1 MISYRDLFDFSDKR
15 ELDKAIKL
23 IKNFDKV
30 YDRFI
35 SGLGKTSSQYKKSV
49 GVIVASTKELN
60 TTISKLSPA
69 QEKHREELN
78 KASQTAELAS
88 KKYTDLKGKIVAL
101 EGTINQVTK
110 EKAAFN
116 SKMKET
122 IRLEKEEQKLKGKLV
137 SLNKSEAKEV
147 AKLRTQIQERNKALK
162 QSAKESLG
170 LISIYQKETA
180 RLIDLRKRYKDVA
193 LSQGQNS
200 REARKLQKELGTLD
214 ARLKKVDA
222 SAGQF
227 QRSVGNYPS
236 AFRGAAAGARQLA
249 TALGFTG
256 VIFGLVAAFR
266 NAFRTIRTF
275 QKQNAVLAGV
285 LDKTRKQV
293 KPLTEDAKR
302 LGATTAKTATE
313 VTSLQIAYARLGFT
327 QSEILALTEDTI
339 NGSIA
344 LNAEL
349 AETAELTG
357 AMVRTFDDLGTT
369 DAATILDE
377 MTAATQQS
385 ALTFEK
391 LQTGLPIVAGA
402 ANAAGI
408 SFTKL
413 LALLGK
419 LSDAGIDASM
429 SATALRNIFIIS
441 ASQGLN
447 YEQILTRIGNSQDK
461 LTAANDAFGRR
472 AAVSS
477 AILGN
482 LVEEVNNFDE
492 SLQNAGGTAER
503 VAAEQLATLDGKLK
517 LLASAWQGLI
527 LSIEEGEGGLSRFFS
542 NFFEGLTETLNAVT
556 ALNDGLITMQEFLT
570 LSDVELKL
578 KLRNIAL
585 EEQAKK
591 QRINNEAQKL
601 FNEAVEEGISS
612 WEQYQALTGDTLESN
627 IDKTKELTD
636 EQREFIES
644 IAQLRGELAPL
655 NATWEDYEKIVGKA
669 IQKSQEEIDLLTEI
683 QRLYN
688 ESLEGTISESTK
700 LNTAQ
705 IRTIKIYRELI
716 DESRDLKTALTP
728 KEIKKLATAYKEVN
742 PALKETKLKLVDIKE
757 SAKLVRD
764 EMGDKLVR
772 STKSLGSEYERL
784 INSGGET
791 TEMLVEQTDA
801 MESGSSVAD
810 KFKEKMK
817 NIGLAIQTAFRGAS
831 IAVSQFF
838 ENQAIKRENEFKVFE
853 DQQNEELKKLQEQKD
868 QEIALAGS
876 SANARQGIDKK
887 YEASVLKIEK
897 NIEDERKKLQ
907 RRQAQNQK
915 KARIFETIINTASAV
930 VEALPNVPL
939 SIATGVLG
947 AIQLAAIISAPIP
960 AFAGGTESAPGGLA
974 LVGEK
979 GREMILSPKGNV
991 TVTSNRPELRD
1002 VPEGSQ
1008 VLTNAITENILRNKA
1023 ANNESSYNIQK
1034 VIKAERAS
1042 MMGVQMKQFFV
1053 NENDG
1058 LINGFKNALSGVEI
1072 HQWHMGRNGIRK
1084 DVRKGNTIYKD
1095 VQQENS
1101 F

>member
-35 SGLGKTSSQYKKSV
+35 SGLSKTSGQYKKSV
-49 GVIVASTKELN
+49 GVIVDSTKELN
-60 TTISKLSPA
+60 TTISKLSPS

-78 KASQTAELAS
+78 KASQTAELTS

-162 QSAKESLG
+162 QSARESLG

-180 RLIDLRKRYKDVA
+180 KLIDLRKRYKDVA

-200 REARKLQKELGTLD
+200 REARKLQKELSTLD
-214 ARLKKVDA
+214 ARLKRVDA

-227 QRSVGNYPS
+227 QRSVGNYPA
-236 AFRGAAAGARQLA
+236 AFQGAAAGARQLA

-256 VIFGLVAAFR
+256 IIFGLVAAFR
-266 NAFRTIRTF
+266 NAFRTIRRF
-275 QKQNAVLAGV
+275 QKENAVLAGV
-285 LDKTRKQV
+285 LDTTRKEIR
-293 KPLTEDAKR
+293 PLTEDAKK

-357 AMVRTFDDLGTT
+357 AMVRTFDDLATT
-369 DAATILDE
+369 DAGMILDQ
-377 MTAATQQS
+377 MTASTQQS

-447 YEQILTRIGNSQDK
+447 YEQILTKIGNSQDK
-461 LTAANDAFGRR
+461 LTAANDEFGRR

-482 LVEEVNNFDE
+482 LVEEVNNFDVT
-492 SLQNAGGTAER
+492 LQDAGGTAER
-503 VAAEQLATLDGKLK
+503 VAAEQLATLDGRIK
-517 LLASAWQGLI
+517 LLSSAWQGLI
-527 LSIEEGEGGLSRFFS
+527 LSIEEGDGALGRFFS
-542 NFFEGLTETLNAVT
+542 GIFEETTKVLNIIT
-556 ALNDGLITMQEFLT
+556 AFNDGVLTMSDFLNNT
-570 LSDVELKL
+570 SDELAELLETMK
-578 KLRNIAL
+578 L
-585 EEQAKK
+585 EEKAKEQSILNQA
-591 QRINNEAQKL
+591 QLLYNEAIENGIITWEEYDKKL
-601 FNEAVEEGISS
+601 SKSLDSNINQTEILTQVQALYNKEVEEG
-612 WEQYQALTGDTLESN
+612 
-627 IDKTKELTD
+627 
-636 EQREFIES
+636 
-644 IAQLRGELAPL
+644 
-655 NATWEDYEKIVGKA
+655 V
-669 IQKSQEEIDLLTEI
+669 
-683 QRLYN
+683 
-688 ESLEGTISESTK
+688 ESTEE
-700 LNTAQ
+700 LGRTA
-705 IRTIKIYRELI
+705 
-716 DESRDLKTALTP
+716 
-728 KEIKKLATAYKEVN
+728 KEIKALAKAYKEAN
-742 PALKETKLKLVDIKE
+742 PMLKGVDLNLVDINE

-772 STKSLGSEYERL
+772 STKELGSEYENL
-784 INSGGET
+784 IFKGEDAN
-791 TEMLVEQTDA
+791 EMLVEQADA

-838 ENQAIKRENEFKVFE
+838 ENQAIKRENEFRVFE

-897 NIEDERKKLQ
+897 NIEDERKKSQ

-960 AFAGGTESAPGGLA
+960 AFAGGTENAPGGLA

-979 GREMILSPKGNV
+979 GREMILTPKGNV
-991 TVTSNRPELRD
+991 AVTSNRPELRD

-1058 LINGFKNALSGVEI
+1058 LINGFKNALSGLEI
-1072 HQWHMGRNGIRK
+1072 HQWKFGKNGLRK
-1084 DVRKGNTIYKD
+1084 DIRKGNTIYVD
-1095 VQQENS
+1095 VQQENT